1 VVRLKRPYRT
11 EYAREAV
18 SHLDR
23 MDAGKVATV
32 LDNVIRQLRYE
43 PRTATRNRKPLRANA
58 VAPWELRIGDIRVYF
73 DVADDPEPIVTI
85 HAIGLKVREKVVI
98 GGEEV
103 DLQ

>member
-1 VVRLKRPYRT
+1 MVRRRRPYRI

-18 SHLDR
+18 SHLVR
-23 MDAGKVATV
+23 MDARRVATV
-32 LDNVIRQLRYE
+32 LDAVIRQLSHE
-43 PRTATRNRKPLRANA
+43 PTTATRNRKPLRANA

-73 DVADDPEPIVTI
+73 DVVEDPAPTVTVR
-85 HAIGLKVREKVVI
+85 AIGIKVRDKVVI